1 MQRRHDYAFH
11 LEDGGSVSINGI
23 FHDRLPLLHA
33 FLAVLLQVCVSL
45 LECSKVHLLTLPNQR
60 VVLLHTSNKMNSS
73 SDIAGSGCSAP
84 TYINPKWTAVV
95 TIMLSSVFLVALL
108 ELCII
113 FLRSSR
119 VHLLTLLTNML
130 SAGGGYPLCPNKCVM
145 NVLFL
150 LTACRSLMLQLSV
163 LSLWCRVRSRGS
175 NALRRSG

>member
-1 MQRRHDYAFH
+1 MQRRHDHAFH

-23 FHDRLPLLHA
+23 FHDSLPLLHA

-45 LECSKVHLLTLPNQR
+45 LECSKVHLLTLPDQG
-60 VVLLHTSNKMNSS
+60 VVLLQ
-73 SDIAGSGCSAP
+73 
-84 TYINPKWTAVV
+84 YINPKWTAVV